1 MVDTEHILIILF
13 VTKDGQVMYIYSAK
27 KKKKRLETGCGSGHE
42 LHIAK
47 LRVEESRE
55 NYLAIQILS
64 KSNPLRLYSGG
75 DE

>member
-1 MVDTEHILIILF
+1 MGKLCI
-13 VTKDGQVMYIYSAK
+13 YIQQ
-27 KKKKRLETGCGSGHE
+27 KKKKRLETDCGSGHE